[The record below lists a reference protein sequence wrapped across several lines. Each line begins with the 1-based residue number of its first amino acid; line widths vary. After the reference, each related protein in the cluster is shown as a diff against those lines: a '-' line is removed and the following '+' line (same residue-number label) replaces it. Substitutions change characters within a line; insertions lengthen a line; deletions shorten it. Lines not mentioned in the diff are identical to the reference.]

1 MKLYHI
7 CDAENP
13 IEREE
18 TLLIFC
24 EEKRISLELTTR
36 RKSLKTAYEKFLS
49 AFKAACDDG
58 AIDALTARRI
68 SELIEFRPNEKLIEA
83 FPHEDKPRA
92 LTYESGVSVFV
103 DDTFDDNGEFES
115 KFTFEDFGDD
125 DGFYL
130 LMILPIERR
139 LLTSQ
144 EFSDETGIPRG
155 TLKRWHHE
163 RKIIPVVVQR
173 APKPNFYSAEQIQQA
188 IDLRK
193 SLNQSKSTADDNQ
206 LFLFEE
212 KNTMNQDVQD
222 ESKMENTEQAIVPA
236 ELSAL
241 PEIPATS
248 AQIETIDVAA
258 EVVTL
263 DERANRIRQLQA
275 DVQRGI
281 IEIGFELIAAKKE
294 IGHGG
299 WAQWLEKEFEWTQQ
313 TANRFMRVADRF
325 GKLNNVV
332 QFKPSTL
339 QAMLTLPA
347 GTEQEFIDEQ
357 KAQGKPVKTQ
367 SAREVQRN
375 VKEFIQREKTA
386 AAGPPAIQSSSQSC
400 FVAVDDDENKLGLRL
415 TAETST
421 PQVEVLPADVQAV
434 TTLDEPLTADEFKT
448 PLDSMRDDSQ
458 KVLDE
463 IGELIHEADLTTLDA
478 TLKEL
483 LRIRDNLRGHVER
496 KENANQQS

>member
-18 TLLIFC
+18 TLLIFR

-193 SLNQSKSTADDNQ
+193 SLNQSKSTAD
-206 LFLFEE
+206 
-212 KNTMNQDVQD
+212 
-222 ESKMENTEQAIVPA
+222 
-236 ELSAL
+236 
-241 PEIPATS
+241 
-248 AQIETIDVAA
+248 
-258 EVVTL
+258 
-263 DERANRIRQLQA
+263 
-275 DVQRGI
+275 
-281 IEIGFELIAAKKE
+281 
-294 IGHGG
+294 
-299 WAQWLEKEFEWTQQ
+299 
-313 TANRFMRVADRF
+313 
-325 GKLNNVV
+325 
-332 QFKPSTL
+332 
-339 QAMLTLPA
+339 
-347 GTEQEFIDEQ
+347 
-357 KAQGKPVKTQ
+357 
-367 SAREVQRN
+367 
-375 VKEFIQREKTA
+375 
-386 AAGPPAIQSSSQSC
+386 
-400 FVAVDDDENKLGLRL
+400 
-415 TAETST
+415 
-421 PQVEVLPADVQAV
+421 
-434 TTLDEPLTADEFKT
+434 EFKT

>member
-1 MKLYHI
+1 MKKLYRI
-7 CDAENP
+7 GNPDKP
-13 IEREE
+13 IERDEVL
-18 TLLIFC
+18 TIYHD
-24 EEKRISLELTTR
+24 EKRFELELTTR
-36 RKSLKTAYEKFLS
+36 CKSLKGAYEKFLR
-49 AFKAACDDG
+49 AFNEACADG
-58 AIDALTARRI
+58 AIDADLARKIRQW
-68 SELIEFRPNEKLIEA
+68 IEPRPYAKLIETLSKGN
-83 FPHEDKPRA
+83 EPRH
-92 LTYESGVSVFV
+92 LSYETDDLSVFV
-103 DDTFDDNGEFES
+103 GEVKDADGNFIGKWTFDE
-115 KFTFEDFGDD
+115 FGDD
-125 DGFYL
+125 EGFYL
-130 LMILPIERR
+130 LYILR
-139 LLTSQ
+139 LDEFAADDRLTAAQ
-144 EFSDETGIPRG
+144 FSEKTQIPRQ
-155 TLKRWHHE
+155 TLRRWACTG
-163 RKIIPVVVQR
+163 RFVPAISQGQG
-173 APKPNFYSAEQIQQA
+173 KPSYYTAEQIQQA

-206 LFLFEE
+206 PNLFEE
-212 KNTMNQDVQD
+212 AATMNQDVQ
-222 ESKMENTEQAIVPA
+222 NTDNHDGKIKNVFDFEGTAEPAIVPA
-236 ELSAL
+236 ETSTTEEL
-241 PEIPATS
+241 PATS
-248 AQIETIDVAA
+248 AQIETIDVTA

-313 TANRFMRVADRF
+313 TANRFMRIAERF

-357 KAQGKPVKTQ
+357 AAAGKPVETQ
-367 SAREVQRN
+367 SARQVQNSVNDFKRRKRD
-375 VKEFIQREKTA
+375 VA
-386 AAGPPAIQSSSQSC
+386 
-400 FVAVDDDENKLGLRL
+400 FVEVDDEENKLSLRPN
-415 TAETST
+415 SR
-421 PQVEVLPADVQAV
+421 Q
-434 TTLDEPLTADEFKT
+434 DEPTADNPAVVTNDEPKTTADEFKT

>member
-18 TLLIFC
+18 TLLIFR

-357 KAQGKPVKTQ
+357 AAAGKPVETQ
-367 SAREVQRN
+367 SARQVQNSVNDFKRRKRD
-375 VKEFIQREKTA
+375 VA
-386 AAGPPAIQSSSQSC
+386 
-400 FVAVDDDENKLGLRL
+400 FVEVDDEENKLSLRPN
-415 TAETST
+415 SR
-421 PQVEVLPADVQAV
+421 Q
-434 TTLDEPLTADEFKT
+434 DEPTADNPAVVTNDEPKTTADEFKT
-448 PLDSMRDDSQ
+448 PLDSTRDFARQ
-458 KVLDE
+458 ILEE
-463 IGELIHEADLTTLDA
+463 IISEADVSTLDA